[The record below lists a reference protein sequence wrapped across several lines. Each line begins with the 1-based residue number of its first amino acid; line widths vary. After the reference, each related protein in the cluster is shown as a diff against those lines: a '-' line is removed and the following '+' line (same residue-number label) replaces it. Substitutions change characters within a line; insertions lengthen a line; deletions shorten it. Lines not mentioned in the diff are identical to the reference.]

1 MTRGLHR
8 RIALWMLLGLLLQ
21 LPGVLQLLAANGSVR
36 GRLTVEGGTPPPGA
50 VVRATP
56 LDGGPASTAA
66 LGADLGY
73 QFPQLKEGAY
83 LFELVSPD
91 GRPLGAGTRTLVP
104 PGILQL
110 NLRVKMQPAPAP
122 PPPTQAI
129 APPPAVPAEPT
140 APPAAPAQ
148 AVPPPVQTVPA
159 SQKPP
164 SMNKKKWAIM
174 GTILGS
180 LGVGLAVG
188 NNSNNNKD
196 KDKDHDHNGSEC
208 EP

>member
-1 MTRGLHR
+1 MCRGARGPPAARRPVTRYGECFMTRGLHR

-21 LPGVLQLLAANGSVR
+21 LSGVLQLLAANGSVR

-91 GRPLGAGTRTLVP
+91 GRPLGAGTL
-104 PGILQL
+104 LQWDML
-110 NLRVKMQPAPAP
+110 SD
-122 PPPTQAI
+122 
-129 APPPAVPAEPT
+129 
-140 APPAAPAQ
+140 AAA
-148 AVPPPVQTVPA
+148 
-159 SQKPP
+159 
-164 SMNKKKWAIM
+164 
-174 GTILGS
+174 
-180 LGVGLAVG
+180 
-188 NNSNNNKD
+188 
-196 KDKDHDHNGSEC
+196 
-208 EP
+208 

>member
-1 MTRGLHR
+1 MAGCLHR
-8 RIALWMLLGLLLQ
+8 RTARWMLPGLVLQ
-21 LPGVLQLLAANGSVR
+21 FSGVLQLLAANGSVR
-36 GRLTVEGGTPPPGA
+36 GRRVVEGGTPPPGA

-122 PPPTQAI
+122 PPPTQ
-129 APPPAVPAEPT
+129 
-140 APPAAPAQ
+140 
-148 AVPPPVQTVPA
+148 
-159 SQKPP
+159 
-164 SMNKKKWAIM
+164 
-174 GTILGS
+174 
-180 LGVGLAVG
+180 
-188 NNSNNNKD
+188 
-196 KDKDHDHNGSEC
+196 
-208 EP
+208 